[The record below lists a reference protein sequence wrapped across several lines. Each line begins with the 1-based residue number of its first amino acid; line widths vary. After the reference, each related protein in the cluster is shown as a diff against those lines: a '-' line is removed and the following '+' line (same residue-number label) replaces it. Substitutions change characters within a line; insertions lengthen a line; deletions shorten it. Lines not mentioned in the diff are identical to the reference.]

1 MKKEKLEMTSIK
13 EFADDIGV
21 DYEVLKI
28 KQKLVIKIKAH
39 CEKNNISQ
47 RSLAKQVPG
56 LTQDRISKIFSDRV
70 GSMTIDK
77 LVQILSTLN
86 IKVSV
91 SMKKAA

>member
-1 MKKEKLEMTSIK
+1 MKKEKLETTSIK
-13 EFADDIGV
+13 EFAEDIGV

-39 CEKNNISQ
+39 CEKNKISQ